1 MCVCVLHVRMC
12 VCHTVAQAEHSLEL
26 HTPYI
31 AKIMG

>member
-1 MCVCVLHVRMC
+1 MPDLQLFVDLL
-12 VCHTVAQAEHSLEL
+12 QAEHSLEL